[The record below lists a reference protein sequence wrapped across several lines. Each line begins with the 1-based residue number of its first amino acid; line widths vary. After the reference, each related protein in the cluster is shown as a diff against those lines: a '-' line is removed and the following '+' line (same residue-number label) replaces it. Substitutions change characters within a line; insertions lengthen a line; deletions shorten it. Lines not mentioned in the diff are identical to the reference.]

1 MPVSILKHG
10 QQLIATAQGS
20 LTDDDLKK
28 LREDL
33 TNKVGQFR
41 THGVVADV
49 STVDVLDSYAART
62 LREVAQTI
70 RLRGA
75 ELVLAGIQPDV
86 AMTMVQLGITMH
98 GIRTVLDLDE
108 AMSVLQALEAE
119 RNRRLGN

>member
-10 QQLIATAQGS
+10 QQLIATAQGA
-20 LTDDDLKK
+20 LTDDDLQK

-33 TNKVGQFR
+33 SNKVGQYR
-41 THGVVADV
+41 IHGVVVDV
-49 STVDVLDSYAART
+49 SSVDLLDSFAART

-75 ELVLAGIQPDV
+75 EMVLAGIQPDV
-86 AMTMVQLGITMH
+86 ALTMVQLGITMK

-108 AMSVLQALEAE
+108 AMNVLQALEAE
-119 RNRRLGN
+119 RNRKLG